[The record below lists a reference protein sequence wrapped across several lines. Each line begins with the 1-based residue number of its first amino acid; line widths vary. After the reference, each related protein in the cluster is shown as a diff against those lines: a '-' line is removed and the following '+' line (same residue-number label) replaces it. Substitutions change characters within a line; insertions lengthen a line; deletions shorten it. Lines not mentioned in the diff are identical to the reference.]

1 MNAIR
6 THGLTHVA
14 LAVRD
19 PERSLQ
25 FYEQVFGVKAYVRE
39 PDEIQVLGPGPHDVL
54 AFVRDEAFVGR
65 EGAIRH
71 IGFRLVDPGDIDF
84 AVETVLAAGGTLL
97 RRGEFMPGFPY
108 AFVHDP
114 DGHELEI
121 WFE

>member
-1 MNAIR
+1 MVW
-6 THGLTHVA
+6 TYGLTHVA

-19 PERSLQ
+19 PERSLE
-25 FYEQVFGVKAYVRE
+25 FYEQVFGVRAYVRE

-54 AFVRDEAFVGR
+54 AFVRDEAFAGR

-71 IGFRLVDPGDIDF
+71 IGFRLVDPADIEE
-84 AVETVLAAGGTLL
+84 AVASVLAAGGTLL
-97 RRGEFMPGFPY
+97 RRGEFKPGFPY

-114 DGHELEI
+114 DDIEIEI